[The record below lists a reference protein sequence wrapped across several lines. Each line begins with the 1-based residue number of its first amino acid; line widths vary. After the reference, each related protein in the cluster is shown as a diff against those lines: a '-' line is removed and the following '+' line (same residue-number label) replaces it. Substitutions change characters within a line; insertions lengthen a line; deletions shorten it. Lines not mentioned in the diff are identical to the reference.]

1 MDYLGPKQQSFLMS
15 ATLSPELEDLK
26 RLVLTKPAILRLE
39 GGESDGAYT
48 HKLGARATVVA
59 QGVL

>member
-1 MDYLGPKQQSFLMS
+1 MS